1 VAALLLSGAAC
12 TPSPKGARPSFL
24 LVVFDTVRKDAVSA
38 YGEVEGT
45 TPNFDG
51 LARDGLLYRL
61 AFAPSPWTV
70 PSHATLFTGLP
81 QDRHGVGLRG
91 RLVLPDELVTL
102 AERLRQ
108 AGYQTAGFSE
118 NSLVG
123 AEFNLNQ
130 GFQLYA
136 YETMREQ
143 LAKQLTEPGGLE
155 APAFDVVEQVAR
167 WARARTEDRPFF
179 VFVNLLDAHDPYLVR
194 EQNAFLPEGVDAI
207 RAKSAQ
213 PFREGPGGI
222 AELIG
227 ICDRIPPH
235 DDVAILRGLYLGD
248 VAAADAKLGKIRDL
262 LIGASSSR
270 DLVTIA
276 TSDHGEHLGE
286 RRLLGHEFSVQNVL
300 LNVPLVVHGLAGVEP
315 GVCDQRVELADLA
328 PSILKWAGLEIPREL
343 PGRPLPVSP
352 DAATIER
359 SIVGV
364 YVDEPLVSDPGVLP
378 DGFELRLRGSK
389 KRRRGCRAGDRVFGT
404 TIALIRY
411 PHKLI
416 WYENH
421 PSELY
426 DLSWDPNERSDQASF
441 RPELVAEFEQEL
453 AEIRRRFEPEG
464 TPASPAPALPPAA
477 VEALRHMG
485 YIE

>member
-1 VAALLLSGAAC
+1 MAALLLSGAAC

-24 LVVFDTVRKDAVSA
+24 LVVFDTLRKDAVSA

-45 TPNFDG
+45 TPNFDE

-91 RLVLPDELVTL
+91 RLLLPDELVTL

-130 GFQLYA
+130 GFQHYA
-136 YETMREQ
+136 YETMQ
-143 LAKQLTEPGGLE
+143 LLLTEHGGLE

-167 WARARTEDRPFF
+167 WARARTGDRPFF

-194 EQNAFLPEGVDAI
+194 EQNPFLPEGVDAI

-213 PFREGPGGI
+213 PFEDGRGGI

-227 ICDRIPPH
+227 ICDRIPPR
-235 DDVAILRGLYLGD
+235 DDVEILRGLYLGD
-248 VAAADAKLGKIRDL
+248 VAAADAKLGRIRDL
-262 LIGASSSR
+262 LIGANPSR

-286 RRLLGHEFSVQNVL
+286 HRLLGHEFSVRNVL

-328 PSILKWAGLEIPREL
+328 PSILNWAGLEVPQEL
-343 PGRPLPVSP
+343 PGRPFPVSP
-352 DAATIER
+352 EEAANER

-364 YVDEPLVSDPGVLP
+364 YIDEPLVSAPGVLP
-378 DGFELRLRGSK
+378 DGFEIKLRGSE
-389 KRRRGCRAGDRVFGT
+389 KRRRGCRLGDRVFGT

-411 PHKLI
+411 PYKLI

-421 PSELY
+421 PPELY
-426 DLSWDPNERSDQASF
+426 DLSWDFNERSDQASF
-441 RPELVAEFEQEL
+441 RPELVAAFEQEL
-453 AEIRRRFEPEG
+453 TEVRQRLESEE
-464 TPASPAPALPPAA
+464 TPAAPAPPPAA
-477 VEALRHMG
+477 IEALRSMG